1 MAQFFIKK
9 FFKHPSKELTPVE
22 SVFVPEKS
30 FIEEQRDEALDI
42 LISLY
47 QNWAENW
54 DLTKKSL
61 GDLNLSKENLRR
73 VDFYETEQRKSVI
86 SYLAEILSNWE
97 KEETSAFGEAFVNL
111 AKEMRP
117 SLPYVEYDDDNF
129 HLSDVQLS
137 KLREFMSKQGN
148 AVKEAILELQGLSWK
163 KFDFKDVALSKK
175 AAEELLEERLGITW
189 FDFLDFNG
197 DVEFTDGYF
206 PALLQQATDD
216 GMNI

>member
-9 FFKHPSKELTPVE
+9 LFKKPKEISPLETG
-22 SVFVPEKS
+22 FVSEKS
-30 FIEEQRDEALDI
+30 FIEEQRDEALEA

-47 QNWAENW
+47 KNWWGTWEK
-54 DLTKKSL
+54 TKSSL

-73 VDFYETEQRKSVI
+73 IDYYETEQKKSVI
-86 SYLAEILSNWE
+86 SLLADILVDWE
-97 KEETSAFGEAFVNL
+97 AENMSSFGENFVRL

-117 SLPYVEYDDDNF
+117 SLPYIEYDSEKF
-129 HLSDVQLS
+129 ELSPVQLL
-137 KLREFMSKQGN
+137 KLRDFISLEAN
-148 AVKEAILELQGLSWK
+148 AIKETVRDLQNLQWK

-197 DVEFTDGYF
+197 EVEFTNGYF